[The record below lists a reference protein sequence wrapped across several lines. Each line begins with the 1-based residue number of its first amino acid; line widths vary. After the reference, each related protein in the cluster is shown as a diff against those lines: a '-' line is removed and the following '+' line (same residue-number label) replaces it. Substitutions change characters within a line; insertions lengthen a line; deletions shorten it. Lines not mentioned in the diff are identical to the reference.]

1 MTMMS
6 SQIDPEVLSDMISDY
21 VEDALTILPYVTV
34 DNTLQGIPGTTITV
48 PRFVWGNG
56 EVEVVPEG
64 QDIPIRELN
73 TDQASYTVKKVGEGY
88 ELTDEVVLSA
98 YGNPMGQ
105 IARRLARR
113 IIEATQ
119 KSALESFYEA
129 STIFAATGVISYENI
144 VLAIDLFQE
153 EINLPKAM
161 FVAPSQVTQLRLDPN
176 FISADK
182 YDNNVIMRGEIGMI
196 ANTRIVSSKLVKRDE
211 SGESPVFLNPIVQL
225 QIQDE
230 TDVDEAAVTVYL
242 KRDTQV
248 ETERHSRRRTTE
260 ITADKHYT
268 SALTNDDRVV
278 ILQVAALPS
287 I

>member
-1 MTMMS
+1 MTMMP
-6 SQIDPEVLSDMISDY
+6 SQIDPEVLADMISDY

-34 DNTLQGIPGTTITV
+34 DTTLQGIPGTTITV

-56 EVEVVPEG
+56 EVEIVPEG
-64 QDIPIRELN
+64 ADIPIRTLN
-73 TDQASYTVKKVGEGY
+73 TDSAAYTVRKVGEGY

-105 IARRLARR
+105 VARRLARR

-129 STIFAATGVISYENI
+129 TTFFEAADIISYNTV

-153 EINLPKAM
+153 ETNLPKAM
-161 FVAPSQVTQLRLDPN
+161 FIHPNQVTQLRLDEN

-182 YDNNVIMRGEIGMI
+182 YDNQVIMRGEIGMI
-196 ANTRIVSSKLVKRDE
+196 ANTRIVSSRLVKIKD
-211 SGESPVFLNPIVQL
+211 GFFMNPIVQL
-225 QIQDE
+225 RVQDE

-248 ETERHSRRRTTE
+248 ETQRFSRRRTTE

-278 ILQVAALPS
+278 IHKARQTPMV
-287 I
+287 